1 MKSSLMLKM
10 AWRNLTAYKQFNIPF
25 IIASSFMGM
34 LFFIGASLLDND
46 FVKTRHES
54 LVMVMGFAVII
65 VGIFSIVF
73 ITYANKLI
81 SKQRGKELALY
92 GILGLEKRHING
104 IMLTEQNICF
114 VVITLISLV
123 GGRVFGKLTFLLFN
137 KITGSGGV
145 PLMKYPVTASPIIM
159 TLGVL
164 FAAYLYVAIRGVGK
178 IYKSSPIELMSG
190 SKKPEGEP
198 KNRWILMV
206 LGLLFLGGGYFVALT
221 TEGTIAALT
230 IFFGAVLAVIVGTYL
245 LFISLGTFVLKA
257 LRRRKRYYYKPENFL
272 TISGMLYRINSNGI
286 GLGSIALL
294 STSIILTIAMTSTAY
309 LQVDKIVE
317 SSFLDDQQITRG
329 ISGDEEFYQNNSPLE
344 EKIEKTI
351 YDTAKGDESIENLR
365 FYRSSMSPVD
375 LDKGEMKPIY
385 SPGSPKAKAYN
396 EMNVRYLV
404 IIPLEDYNKVM
415 GTDYKL
421 DGNEVIIER
430 GHSDIGGRDT
440 FKLAGT
446 ERKVTHKFDGNIG
459 GDLAV
464 ESATI
469 IVPNFDDFRKVLEYY
484 ANSDVE
490 LNGKKISQMNYNLNA
505 IWHVRNRQ
513 ADYEKRMENACQD
526 DYILYG
532 SRENARKLIMD
543 FNGGFFFIG
552 ILIGSI
558 FLIGAILIMYY
569 KQISEGLEDRKNY
582 EIMAKVGLPDKI
594 VRKTT
599 RRQILWIFFLPLAVA
614 VMHCIVASK
623 IVFQIMRLFLVK
635 EVWFFAENLVIVTGG
650 FVVLY
655 LLVYLVTSKI
665 YYRIVS

>member
-272 TISGMLYRINSNGI
+272 TISGMLYRINSNGM

-344 EKIEKTI
+344 ETVSYTNLTLPTI
-351 YDTAKGDESIENLR
+351 CS
-365 FYRSSMSPVD
+365 V
-375 LDKGEMKPIY
+375 
-385 SPGSPKAKAYN
+385 
-396 EMNVRYLV
+396 
-404 IIPLEDYNKVM
+404 
-415 GTDYKL
+415 
-421 DGNEVIIER
+421 
-430 GHSDIGGRDT
+430 
-440 FKLAGT
+440 
-446 ERKVTHKFDGNIG
+446 
-459 GDLAV
+459 
-464 ESATI
+464 
-469 IVPNFDDFRKVLEYY
+469 
-484 ANSDVE
+484 
-490 LNGKKISQMNYNLNA
+490 
-505 IWHVRNRQ
+505 
-513 ADYEKRMENACQD
+513 
-526 DYILYG
+526 
-532 SRENARKLIMD
+532 
-543 FNGGFFFIG
+543 
-552 ILIGSI
+552 
-558 FLIGAILIMYY
+558 
-569 KQISEGLEDRKNY
+569 
-582 EIMAKVGLPDKI
+582 
-594 VRKTT
+594 
-599 RRQILWIFFLPLAVA
+599 
-614 VMHCIVASK
+614 
-623 IVFQIMRLFLVK
+623 
-635 EVWFFAENLVIVTGG
+635 
-650 FVVLY
+650 
-655 LLVYLVTSKI
+655 
-665 YYRIVS
+665 